1 LENTMFTI
9 GLTGG
14 IGTGKSAVAK
24 VLVDLGAPVIDA
36 DEVGHAVYRPG
47 ETAHRELVTAFGGEI
62 LASDGT
68 IDRKRL
74 GALVFS
80 DPRALRRL
88 NAIVHPKIFERLR
101 AMVAAMREQGERRPI
116 IVEAAVLIEAGWEG
130 LCREIWLVTASP
142 ERVTTRLERDRG
154 LQAEEIRRRIA
165 AQLPEQEKRK
175 YAAIIIENNGTL
187 EQLREKVAALWMD
200 ALSRA
205 AG

>member
-1 LENTMFTI
+1 MITI

-14 IGTGKSAVAK
+14 IGAGKSATAK
-24 VLVDLGAPVIDA
+24 ILVELGAPVIDA

-47 ETAHRELVTAFGGEI
+47 ETAHRELVDAFGKDI
-62 LASDGT
+62 LATDGT

-101 AMVAAMREQGERRPI
+101 AAVGAMRERGERRPI
-116 IVEAAVLIEAGWEG
+116 IIEAAVLIEAGWEG
-130 LCREIWLVTASP
+130 LCQEVWLVTAP
-142 ERVTTRLERDRG
+142 QEQVLGRIERDRG
-154 LQAEEIRRRIA
+154 MRAEEIRRRID

-175 YAAIIIENNGTL
+175 YAAVVIENNGTL
-187 EQLREKVAALWMD
+187 EQLREKVAAVWRD

-205 AG
+205 AR